1 MTLDTYPMNSS
12 KSDDEEGTNGVSKIE
27 DINEGETE
35 TMLNKGNE
43 KSSAKETSQEN
54 RALEIESSEPVRLRK
69 QYAVSVRW
77 EREMEERGTQRRMP
91 TPNSSLELF
100 HMIFCCCARRI
111 GGMFSLVERSD
122 GSPIIIAGPCW
133 PCCFFITLPLIAGIA
148 GLVTY
153 YVVFNQD
160 LGLPIWVAIVYI
172 PLVVITLISLSC
184 VSCRDP
190 GLLERVTDE
199 EAGHGGW
206 FWNEQVGSFRPTG
219 AMYCRECKALIEDFD
234 HLCPWTGTGI
244 GRRNMM
250 AFKFFVVCVNLS
262 CYSSIGLISYSVVM
276 GIRM

>member
-1 MTLDTYPMNSS
+1 
-12 KSDDEEGTNGVSKIE
+12 
-27 DINEGETE
+27 
-35 TMLNKGNE
+35 
-43 KSSAKETSQEN
+43 
-54 RALEIESSEPVRLRK
+54 
-69 QYAVSVRW
+69 
-77 EREMEERGTQRRMP
+77 
-91 TPNSSLELF
+91 
-100 HMIFCCCARRI
+100 MIFCCCARRI

-219 AMYCRECKALIEDFD
+219 AMYCRECKVNFSIQTNALSIFIHAFNPS
-234 HLCPWTGTGI
+234 HL
-244 GRRNMM
+244 
-250 AFKFFVVCVNLS
+250 L
-262 CYSSIGLISYSVVM
+262 CYDLYFSGSY
-276 GIRM
+276 